1 MDKPVDND
9 FDTEQPT
16 VTEAYVSLADTAAL
30 WRAQLATRPTVN
42 LRPRLAVDA
51 QAVTQPLTVVR

>member
-1 MDKPVDND
+1 MDDAND

-30 WRAQLATRPTVN
+30 WRAELATRPTVN
-42 LRPRLAVDA
+42 LRPRLAADA
-51 QAVTQPLTVVR
+51 QAVTTRIEVAL